1 LNPAVARQKIA
12 LTRQLPAEALRGL
25 VEHYWIVRWDL
36 RGEAPHTQETLPH
49 PSVHWVTG
57 EGRSYVI
64 GVVTGRFA
72 RVLEGRGRAVG
83 VKFKP
88 GGFYPFWR
96 ARIGK
101 RTATPTRTAAGSV
114 VSALT
119 DAEIT
124 AEEAFGADGAKV
136 ACELL
141 EVDAAWR
148 DAVVSDASQEDADV
162 THADGKH
169 AKGEHANG
177 ARVDSEHADHERAK
191 DRQASN
197 EHAFDARA
205 NDERMMSLV
214 DRFLLAR
221 LPAPDAQVDAISA
234 IVDRIMS
241 DRDIIKVD
249 DVAARFDI
257 NKRTLQRLFN
267 QYVGVNPKWV
277 IKRYRLHEAVERVAA
292 GEVVNW
298 SQLAMDLGY
307 FDQTH
312 FIKDF
317 KALIGKSPAEYAR
330 GADGR
335 AAR

>member
-1 LNPAVARQKIA
+1 METSRPHAGPPRGILNPAVARQKIV
-12 LTRQLPAEALRGL
+12 LTRQLPAEPLRAL

-57 EGRSYVI
+57 GGRSSIIGIMTGRFTRQLEGRS
-64 GVVTGRFA
+64 
-72 RVLEGRGRAVG
+72 RVVG

-88 GGFYPFWR
+88 GGFHPFWR
-96 ARIGK
+96 A
-101 RTATPTRTAAGSV
+101 AGGTT
-114 VSALT
+114 VSQLA
-119 DAEIT
+119 DREI
-124 AEEAFGADGAKV
+124 APCEAFGSESAEIER
-136 ACELL
+136 ELL
-141 EVDAAWR
+141 SLDAAWHGAAEAGEAEAEA
-148 DAVVSDASQEDADV
+148 DAGADAASDA
-162 THADGKH
+162 
-169 AKGEHANG
+169 N
-177 ARVDSEHADHERAK
+177 
-191 DRQASN
+191 N
-197 EHAFDARA
+197 EQ
-205 NDERMMSLV
+205 MMSLL

-221 LPAPDAQVDAISA
+221 LPPHDPQVDAVCA
-234 IVDRIMS
+234 IAEGIMA

-249 DVAARFDI
+249 DVVSRWSI

-267 QYVGVNPKWV
+267 QYVGVSPKWV

-298 SQLAMDLGY
+298 SQLAADLGY

-330 GADGR
+330 SAINAR
-335 AAR
+335 A